1 MQVQSSWPDHASS
14 MGLPTSAASVAT
26 QSPPGFS
33 HVTPPPGFALGCAA
47 TPVPA
52 PGTPGYPQ
60 CGGPP
65 GPPGYPHGGGPPG
78 SGPNP
83 GTPGHGQ
90 PHHGQ
95 PHHEE
100 FGGKVKAAAAKLPKL
115 ELKGVDAPR
124 LLMK

>member
-1 MQVQSSWPDHASS
+1 
-14 MGLPTSAASVAT
+14 MGIPTSAASVAT
-26 QSPPGFS
+26 PPGFS
-33 HVTPPPGFALGCAA
+33 HVTPPPGFAFGCAA
-47 TPVPA
+47 TPVP
-52 PGTPGYPQ
+52 GT
-60 CGGPP
+60 
-65 GPPGYPHGGGPPG
+65 PGYPHGGGPGGPPG
-78 SGPNP
+78 SGPPP
-83 GTPGHGQ
+83 GTPGQGQ